1 MEKTKGEMTEM
12 PGAPI
17 FTHHGKKRN
26 QGYPIRVHGQFAIGY
41 FEHQQLIGY
50 TTLEEIHQVF
60 YGRTVPDYE
69 LNE

>member
-1 MEKTKGEMTEM
+1 MIEKSKGEITEL

-17 FTHHGKKRN
+17 FTHHGN
-26 QGYPIRVHGQFAIGY
+26 QGYPIRVHGQLAIGY